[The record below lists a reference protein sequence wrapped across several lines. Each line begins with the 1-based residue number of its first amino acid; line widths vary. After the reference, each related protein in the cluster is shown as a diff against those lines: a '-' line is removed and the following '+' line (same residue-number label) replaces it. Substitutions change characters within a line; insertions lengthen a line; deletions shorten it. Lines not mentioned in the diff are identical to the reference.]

1 MVKHVAGYGA
11 EVVDKARAKT
21 PGSKKGM
28 PGPTENPASNL
39 MMADVAIR
47 AGSYLARRA
56 IERGI
61 LRGRYGDTTAKRI
74 VGNKSLGQSLM
85 SFGLAKLAI
94 RNVPGALIVGGGA
107 IAKTLYDRRQ
117 SKRRQQSEGDQELI
131 ERAHGND

>member
-1 MVKHVAGYGA
+1 MVKHVAGFGA
-11 EVVDKARAKT
+11 KAVAKARAKT
-21 PGSKKGM
+21 PGSTEGM
-28 PGPTENPASNL
+28 PGPTENPATNL

-61 LRGRYGDTTAKRI
+61 LRGRYGDNTAKQIIR
-74 VGNKSLGQSLM
+74 NKSLGQSLL

-94 RNVPGALIVGGGA
+94 RNVPGAVIVGGGA

-117 SKRRQQSEGDQELI
+117 SKRRQRHEGDRELI
-131 ERAHGND
+131 EQAHGED